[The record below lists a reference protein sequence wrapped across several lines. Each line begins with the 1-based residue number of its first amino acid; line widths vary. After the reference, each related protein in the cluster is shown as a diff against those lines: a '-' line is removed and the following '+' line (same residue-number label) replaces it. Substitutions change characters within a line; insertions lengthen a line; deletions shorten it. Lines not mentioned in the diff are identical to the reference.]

1 MSESLNSG
9 IMVVGH
15 TYEPW
20 AIPQTFLRRFTE
32 LCHIVRPSPEHAVSI
47 LRLKIR
53 TIIKCHSLQD
63 NDIGELGRQMVGFT
77 GSDIDTAVSNAWFVV
92 ICVVGGALRQSRDT
106 YSSDILISMAGYRS
120 QKLRMCEEMREK
132 GRG

>member
-1 MSESLNSG
+1 
-9 IMVVGH
+9 
-15 TYEPW
+15 
-20 AIPQTFLRRFTE
+20 
-32 LCHIVRPSPEHAVSI
+32 
-47 LRLKIR
+47 
-53 TIIKCHSLQD
+53 
-63 NDIGELGRQMVGFT
+63 MVGFT